1 MTIVQQET
9 TNLDLQLSALSQ
21 PRSGELYYAITLI
34 ADENDK
40 VEFCTQSEWVGWANE
55 ERRIELRQAR
65 LVYPKFVE
73 LWQIARQPYA
83 IIHTVDEAILFL
95 IGGGNALVEQALA
108 RGIFPRLLRSDPSVP
123 RGRAGFVSPSLLQKT
138 AFRRAPTPKLR
149 MEVLKR
155 DGRRCRICGRRP
167 DDNVDL
173 VLHVHHIRPWEKGGI
188 TDHSNLIT
196 LCHTCHTGLYP
207 HHDPSLFEYLDSPS
221 GDPIEEELKE
231 FRRGVARFR
240 KVGFFSTIDEDGPKR
255 ASRPTRKR

>member
-95 IGGGNALVEQALA
+95 IGGGN
-108 RGIFPRLLRSDPSVP
+108 
-123 RGRAGFVSPSLLQKT
+123 
-138 AFRRAPTPKLR
+138 
-149 MEVLKR
+149 
-155 DGRRCRICGRRP
+155 
-167 DDNVDL
+167 
-173 VLHVHHIRPWEKGGI
+173 
-188 TDHSNLIT
+188 
-196 LCHTCHTGLYP
+196 
-207 HHDPSLFEYLDSPS
+207 
-221 GDPIEEELKE
+221 
-231 FRRGVARFR
+231 
-240 KVGFFSTIDEDGPKR
+240 
-255 ASRPTRKR
+255 